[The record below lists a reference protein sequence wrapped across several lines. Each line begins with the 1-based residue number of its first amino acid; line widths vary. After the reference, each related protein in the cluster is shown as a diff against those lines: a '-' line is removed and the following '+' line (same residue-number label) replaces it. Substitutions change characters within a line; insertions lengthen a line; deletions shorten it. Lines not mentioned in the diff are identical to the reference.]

1 MSYNDNIKN
10 LKPDEI
16 IIYLRKSRADNPA
29 ESVEE
34 VLEKHETILQ
44 DFARQTW
51 TYQIPE
57 SNIYREV
64 VSGETI
70 EARPMMQAI
79 ISLIEL
85 PQYKAILAVEPQR
98 LTRGD
103 LVDCGTIINSL
114 RYTNTLMITPAFSYD
129 LNNKQD
135 RKFFESELMRG
146 NDYLEYTKEIMSRGR
161 IAAAR
166 RGCFI
171 GNVAPYGYQ
180 KHVIGKDHT
189 LAPDPDEAPVLKQIY
204 EWYVYD
210 DVGADTIAKR
220 LDKLNISPRNG
231 GRNWN
236 SAAIKDMLHNPVYNG
251 KIRWGYRAT
260 KKIMVDGQLISTRPQ
275 ASDDDYI
282 IVDGLHDAIVPH
294 DLWLAA
300 QEKKGRTT
308 RKKAS
313 TKVRNPLAGL
323 VVCPC
328 GRMMS
333 LRTYRKNGIERSAP
347 RLLCDNQSN
356 CHTRSVLYQ
365 DMISAIID
373 ILTKYVNDFQ
383 VKLDSS
389 SAASHDFYEKR
400 IESMQSEI
408 NKLEEKSERQKDLLE
423 DGIYTKTE
431 YVKRNSEVRKRI
443 QALLLS
449 IEKLQKET
457 PPNIDYQQKIHALS
471 KAISMLKKDN
481 SNPEELNKLL
491 KSIIEKIEYRSEVDT
506 IRFSGE
512 KLKGGWKPQ
521 KFNIDVY
528 LKF

>member
-220 LDKLNISPRNG
+220 LDKLNISPRN
-231 GRNWN
+231 
-236 SAAIKDMLHNPVYNG
+236 AA
-251 KIRWGYRAT
+251 AT
-260 KKIMVDGQLISTRPQ
+260 GT
-275 ASDDDYI
+275 
-282 IVDGLHDAIVPH
+282 
-294 DLWLAA
+294 
-300 QEKKGRTT
+300 
-308 RKKAS
+308 
-313 TKVRNPLAGL
+313 
-323 VVCPC
+323 
-328 GRMMS
+328 
-333 LRTYRKNGIERSAP
+333 
-347 RLLCDNQSN
+347 
-356 CHTRSVLYQ
+356 
-365 DMISAIID
+365 
-373 ILTKYVNDFQ
+373 
-383 VKLDSS
+383 
-389 SAASHDFYEKR
+389 
-400 IESMQSEI
+400 
-408 NKLEEKSERQKDLLE
+408 
-423 DGIYTKTE
+423 
-431 YVKRNSEVRKRI
+431 
-443 QALLLS
+443 AL
-449 IEKLQKET
+449 Q
-457 PPNIDYQQKIHALS
+457 
-471 KAISMLKKDN
+471 
-481 SNPEELNKLL
+481 
-491 KSIIEKIEYRSEVDT
+491 
-506 IRFSGE
+506 
-512 KLKGGWKPQ
+512 
-521 KFNIDVY
+521 
-528 LKF
+528 